1 MNLNYMRTHKMNSN
15 TKMFIKTINSL
26 ALSQGFYS
34 RLSQQ
39 IHEAISNDASIIDK
53 LNENLPKFND
63 TLDVVLY
70 LEQ

>member
-1 MNLNYMRTHKMNSN
+1 MNSN
-15 TKMFIKTINSL
+15 TKLFINTIDSL
-26 ALSQGFYS
+26 APIQGFYS

-39 IHEAISNDASIIDK
+39 IHEAISNDTEMINK

-63 TLDVVLY
+63 TLDVVFY